1 MFSNRPIC
9 KRRIF
14 TKKRL
19 IFRHFAWK
27 REVMIPK
34 RHQTSKIFGLVCF
47 QAAYEICSQSEHALG
62 LNYVVL
68 SNLQNPKF
76 HRNPLKISLSKNT
89 SFTHWLIT
97 RHLAMIQ
104 LWSIPPSIAYHL
116 PRKMRYRWTKS
127 NEKWRQETRSKTW
140 HQIRNTLYIYVYIIY
155 SWV

>member
-47 QAAYEICSQSEHALG
+47 QAAYEIWSRSEHALG

-76 HRNPLKISLSKNT
+76 NRNPLKISLSKNT
-89 SFTHWLIT
+89 SFTYWLLSQ
-97 RHLAMIQ
+97 HSVMIRS
-104 LWSIPPSIAYHL
+104 WSIPHSIAYHL
-116 PRKMRYRWTKS
+116 PKKMRYRWTKS
-127 NEKWRQETRSKTW
+127 DEEWREEVES
-140 HQIRNTLYIYVYIIY
+140 
-155 SWV
+155 